1 MRALLILW
9 PTNLFIFFVWFQA
22 DRAHFRIMKW
32 VGTQVIDECYAISKG
47 PNEYIIFCVFTI
59 LGRIIFSFCF
69 VHYRFLRIMTKREI
83 LGLDTE
89 ISYKICN
96 LWPTLTTT
104 LVKISA
110 LRSSRSC
117 SISVSCPASL
127 PLPFITGGLGNSLE
141 ALSIL
146 LLRLRVRLRCWRC
159 RLWRKRAW
167 SRSRR

>member
-9 PTNLFIFFVWFQA
+9 PANLFIFFVWFQA
-22 DRAHFRIMKW
+22 DGAHFRIIKW
-32 VGTQVIDECYAISKG
+32 VGTQVIDECQAISKG
-47 PNEYIIFCVFTI
+47 PNEYIIFCDFTI

-69 VHYRFLRIMTKREI
+69 VHYRFLWIMKRGKHW
-83 LGLDTE
+83 GLDTE

-117 SISVSCPASL
+117 PISFSCPAS
-127 PLPFITGGLGNSLE
+127 PLPFITGGLGNPLE
-141 ALSIL
+141 ALSML

-167 SRSRR
+167 SRSKR